1 MSFFKITLYSVK
13 LNILRSKQQQHI
25 SSRNTLLP
33 WPPSEHSRNC
43 PPIGQSQSH
52 VTKPDPPV
60 FSQTLIGNSWEEGP
74 KICKLFAHIL
84 NEWKATNLT
93 IVGGANGMLKLVIN
107 EFVDTNLR
115 VNWPHPF
122 KQLVIIGNIFKIS
135 TLRCWSWSSIKL
147 VAAKQKWCWQL
158 RRINK
163 LRSFDMRLRQ
173 CQASVSNTN

>member
-1 MSFFKITLYSVK
+1 MILFKITLYSVK

-74 KICKLFAHIL
+74 KICKLFAQIL
-84 NEWKATNLT
+84 SEWNFADLT
-93 IVGGANGMLKLVIN
+93 IVWRRCWVI
-107 EFVDTNLR
+107 FSTIYKDSFYRLFKFC
-115 VNWPHPF
+115 PF
-122 KQLVIIGNIFKIS
+122 LSKHKVIIIS
-135 TLRCWSWSSIKL
+135 WLYSLSWIRNRDSI
-147 VAAKQKWCWQL
+147 
-158 RRINK
+158 N
-163 LRSFDMRLRQ
+163 
-173 CQASVSNTN
+173 NTQ